1 MPIRQ
6 FNEKL
11 TNSNNI
17 ISYFYQ
23 KAILSMKKYI
33 AKRGVTMFGVLLIT
47 LLITIMLVG
56 SNMDTILKQGIVFQV
71 RSEIIENPA
80 IAESFSSV
88 KEFEGFIQ
96 DRTDERIKNLGLDEP
111 WYSPQRIGLAMYK
124 IILLDFGH
132 ATFLTSDSGS
142 SDVKN
147 IIFEKLPRTIL
158 LFTTAT
164 ILISII
170 GIFVGALSASKIGST
185 IDRITSCF
193 AIISSSFPVWWIG
206 MLMIFLFAFTY
217 QIFPARATPDIPASS
232 PEYLG
237 ALLYHMTL
245 PLITIVM
252 IGFGSWAYLVRNF
265 MVGIMQEDFIMAK
278 KTMGINQSRITY
290 THALK
295 NAAPP
300 IITILALS
308 LSGSLGGAIITE
320 AVFDWPGMGRLYFE
334 AITVMDLPVIIG
346 ATYILTVFF
355 LVSVFIADL
364 LYGYFDPRIR
374 SSTDE

>member
-1 MPIRQ
+1 
-6 FNEKL
+6 
-11 TNSNNI
+11 
-17 ISYFYQ
+17 
-23 KAILSMKKYI
+23 
-33 AKRGVTMFGVLLIT
+33 
-47 LLITIMLVG
+47 
-56 SNMDTILKQGIVFQV
+56 
-71 RSEIIENPA
+71 
-80 IAESFSSV
+80 
-88 KEFEGFIQ
+88 
-96 DRTDERIKNLGLDEP
+96 
-111 WYSPQRIGLAMYK
+111 MYK
-124 IILLDFGH
+124 IILLDFGQ

-142 SDVKN
+142 SDVKD
-147 IIFEKLPRTIL
+147 IILEKLPRTIL
-158 LFTTAT
+158 LFTSAT
-164 ILISII
+164 IIISII
-170 GIFVGALSASKIGST
+170 GIFVGALSASKIGSI
-185 IDRITSCF
+185 IDRITSSF

-217 QIFPARATPDIPASS
+217 QIFPARATPDIPVSS

-237 ALLYHMTL
+237 ALLYHMAL

-355 LVSVFIADL
+355 LVSIFIADL

-374 SSTDE
+374 SSTDK

>member
-1 MPIRQ
+1 M
-6 FNEKL
+6 
-11 TNSNNI
+11 
-17 ISYFYQ
+17 
-23 KAILSMKKYI
+23 A
-33 AKRGVTMFGVLLIT
+33 TMFGVLMIT
-47 LLITIMLVG
+47 LLITVLLVG

-71 RSEIIENPA
+71 RTEVTENPS
-80 IAESFSSV
+80 IVESFSSV
-88 KEFEGFIQ
+88 DEFEAFIQ
-96 DRTDERIKNLGLDEP
+96 KKIEQRNEILGLDEP
-111 WYSPQRIGLAMYK
+111 WFSPQRVGFTMYK
-124 IILLDFGH
+124 ILLLDFGH
-132 ATFLTSDSGS
+132 ATFLTSDEGS
-142 SDVKN
+142 SNVKD

-164 ILISII
+164 IIISII
-170 GIFVGALSASKIGST
+170 GIFLGALSASKIGSSV
-185 IDRITSCF
+185 DRITSSF

-206 MLMIFLFAFTY
+206 MLMIFLFSFTW
-217 QIFPARATPDIPASS
+217 QIFPARATPDIPSS
-232 PEYLG
+232 DPAYIG
-237 ALLYHMTL
+237 SLLYHMAL

-252 IGFGSWAYLVRNF
+252 IGFGAWAYLVRNF

-278 KTMGINQSRITY
+278 KIIGIKQKKITY

-300 IITILALS
+300 IVTILALS

-355 LVSVFIADL
+355 LISIFIADL
-364 LYGYFDPRIR
+364 LYGYFDPRVR
-374 SSTDE
+374 TGT